1 MVKRNPN
8 DPASII
14 SNGISQSLVY
24 ICIYYKWKPIALIQI
39 VGQTSAGLV
48 QVGIVVQKMEAYEA
62 GPSEAMDV
70 DQQPV
75 QTNGEFSAPAQR
87 GPRASSVPIKHPD
100 YTVGYVYSTEM
111 MAHFS
116 PQGHPE
122 RPARIDRIWN
132 TLQNDQLTQKMKW
145 LPIRPV
151 RKEEALLVHSDD
163 HWDKVIAIQC
173 ALFRFSLCF
182 IKNTEDVRE

>member
-1 MVKRNPN
+1 MILQVPTLTEYL
-8 DPASII
+8 
-14 SNGISQSLVY
+14 SQKLVY
-24 ICIYYKWKPIALIQI
+24 ICVYYKWEPIALIQT
-39 VGQTSAGLV
+39 VGQTAGRVLV
-48 QVGIVVQKMEAYEA
+48 RIVVQKIMEAYEA
-62 GPSEAMDV
+62 GSSEAMDV

-75 QTNGEFSAPAQR
+75 QTNGEISAPAQR

-173 ALFRFSLCF
+173 ALFRLSLF
-182 IKNTEDVRE
+182 F